1 MGERTIMGKT
11 DVSTLTQRIQ
21 ELEKENARLKAILDK
36 NGIEYKCLEPRTCE
50 TNQTEVIPV
59 STCQFT
65 LQEKVAIFQNLFQ
78 GRDDVFAKRWY
89 SGTTQ
94 KSGYQPVCKREWN
107 REFCDKR
114 KYKCADCPNRQF
126 APLTYN
132 DFFNHLAGKDSWGRD
147 VIGLYPIRKDNT
159 CSFLCT
165 DFDDK
170 SCEHGYKNDVL
181 AFVNVCKTWNVPCYI
196 ERSRS
201 GNGAH
206 VWIFF
211 DTPVAAF
218 KARKLGNAILTEAM
232 NSDARLSF
240 KSYDRF
246 FPNQDTLPEGG
257 LGNLVA
263 LPLQGMAR
271 RNGNSVFVD
280 ENFNGYADQWN
291 VLSQIQKLSETAL
304 DLLLRQHF
312 VPTLGE
318 LSKTSEAKPWE
329 TPQIDATQTANY
341 PKQIVL
347 TRANMLYIPLASLS
361 AKCVNVFKRI
371 AAFRNPEFYEKQGMR
386 LSTYNIPRIISCSDM
401 TDDYLVLPRGCED
414 AVCDILTQHDVK
426 ITISDRTNHGRNI
439 NVTFRGELREE
450 QQKAMEAFAEHNIG
464 TLSATTAFGKTVFAI
479 GMIAKRK
486 VNTLILVHNKA
497 LLEQWKERLESFLKI
512 DETIEEP
519 ETKRGRKTKS
529 SAIGCLYAG
538 KNMLHG
544 IIDIALIQSCLN
556 DGEVK
561 PFVKDYGLVIVDECH
576 HVSSVSFEQVLRQV
590 TATFVYGLTA
600 TPIRK
605 DGHQPIIFM
614 QCGKIRFTS
623 DAKSQMENQGFK
635 RLLIPRFT
643 SFRSITSDR
652 KTYVQITQ
660 ELSEDK
666 VRNEFVMEDV
676 KAAIQKGRTPLVL
689 TTRTAHVKVLAQ
701 MLMPFADH
709 VIQLIGADSAKEKR
723 LALQNLQSIPI
734 SESLVIVATGK
745 YVGEGFDYPRLDTL
759 FLTMPI
765 AWKGNVEQYAG
776 RLHREYEGK
785 SEVCIYDYVD
795 IRVPL
800 CDSMYRKRLKGYIK
814 AGYGKNVASPARDK
828 NPEELIYEQ
837 SNYEAVFRND
847 LAKAKH
853 SVVIAVPKVKFKYK
867 PSIMSALANL
877 LHDGVSVV
885 VHVKEEGA
893 NETELSNAG
902 MDVVCNKE
910 QSLQCAIIDKSI
922 VWYGSI
928 NFFGYNSETNN
939 VMRIA
944 NHKIANEMI
953 EILYSAT
960 ENKANEKSYTL
971 PI

>member
-1 MGERTIMGKT
+1 MGERTVMDT
-11 DVSTLTQRIQ
+11 ADVSALTQRIQ
-21 ELEKENARLKAILDK
+21 ELERENARLKAILDK
-36 NGIEYKCLEPRTCE
+36 NGIEYGSFESKTCE
-50 TNQTEVIPV
+50 TNHLEATAV

-65 LQEKVAIFQNLFQ
+65 LQEKVALFQSLFQ
-78 GRDDVFAKRWY
+78 GREDVFARRWY
-89 SGTTQ
+89 SSTTQ
-94 KSGYQPVCKREWN
+94 KSGYQPVCNREWV

-132 DFFNHLAGKDSWGRD
+132 DIFNHLAGKDTLGRD

-159 CSFLCT
+159 CCFLCT

-211 DTPVAAF
+211 EMPITAF

-232 NSDARLSF
+232 NSDAHLSF

-271 RNGNSVFVD
+271 RKGNSVFVD
-280 ENFNGYADQWN
+280 ENFNAYADQWKM
-291 VLSQIQKLSETAL
+291 LSQINKLSELKL
-304 DLLLRQHF
+304 DSLLRQRS

-318 LSKTSEAKPWE
+318 LSKTSESKPWE
-329 TPQIDATQTANY
+329 TPQIDDAQTYDY

-347 TRANMLYIPLASLS
+347 TRANMLYVPLACLS
-361 AKCVNVFKRI
+361 AKCVNIFKRI

-386 LSTYNIPRIISCSDM
+386 LSTYNIPRIISCSEM
-401 TDDYLVLPRGCED
+401 TDDYLALPRGCED
-414 AVCDILTQHDVK
+414 AVCDILTQHGVK
-426 ITISDRTNHGRNI
+426 IMISDKTNHGHNI

-450 QQKAMEAFAEHNIG
+450 QQKATEAFAEHNIG

-486 VNTLILVHNKA
+486 VNTLVLVHNKA
-497 LLEQWKERLESFLKI
+497 LLEQWKERLEAFLKI
-512 DETIEEP
+512 DDPIEEHIA
-519 ETKRGRKTKS
+519 KRGRKKNS

-538 KNMLHG
+538 KNTLHG
-544 IIDIALIQSCLN
+544 VIDIALIQSCLN
-556 DGEVK
+556 DGEAK
-561 PFVKDYGLVIVDECH
+561 PFVKDYGMVIVDECH

-590 TATFVYGLTA
+590 TATYVYGLTA

-623 DAKSQMENQGFK
+623 DAKCQMENQGFK
-635 RLLIPRFT
+635 RLLVPRFT
-643 SFRSITSDR
+643 SFRTITQDSNS
-652 KTYVQITQ
+652 YVRITQ

-666 VRNEFVMEDV
+666 VRNEFIIEDV
-676 KAAIQKGRTPLVL
+676 KAAIQNGRTPLVL
-689 TTRTAHVKVLAQ
+689 TTRTIHVKVLVQ
-701 MLMPFADH
+701 MLIPFADH
-709 VIQLIGADSAKEKR
+709 VIQLVGANSAKEKR
-723 LALQNLQSIPI
+723 LALQELQSIPT

-759 FLTMPI
+759 FLTMPT

-785 SEVCIYDYVD
+785 TVVCIYDYVD
-795 IRVPL
+795 IHVPL
-800 CDSMYRKRLKGYIK
+800 CDSMYRKRLKGYSR
-814 AGYGKNVASPARDK
+814 AGYGKNVASSAPDK
-828 NPEELIYEQ
+828 NPQELIYERN
-837 SNYEAVFRND
+837 NYEVAFRND
-847 LAKAKH
+847 LAEAKH
-853 SVVIAVPKVKFKYK
+853 SVVIAVPKVKFKYRS
-867 PSIMSALANL
+867 SIMSTLAHL
-877 LHDGVSVV
+877 LHDGVAVA
-885 VHVKEEGA
+885 VHVKEEGG
-893 NETELSNAG
+893 NEIELANAG
-902 MDVVCNKE
+902 IHVVCNKS
-910 QSLQCAIIDKSI
+910 QTIQCAIIDKSI
-922 VWYGSI
+922 VWYGNI

-944 NHKIANEMI
+944 DYKIANEMI
-953 EILYSAT
+953 DILYSGT
-960 ENKANEKSYTL
+960 GKDANGS
-971 PI
+971 

>member
-1 MGERTIMGKT
+1 MGEGTAMDTT

-21 ELEKENARLKAILDK
+21 ELEKENARLKAILEK
-36 NGIEYKCLEPRTCE
+36 NGIEYEFLESTTC
-50 TNQTEVIPV
+50 NPNYVEVPCV
-59 STCQFT
+59 SKRQFT
-65 LQEKVAIFQNLFQ
+65 LQEKVAIFQSAFQ

-89 SGTTQ
+89 SSTTR
-94 KSGYQPVCKREWN
+94 KSGYQPVCEREWN
-107 REFCDKR
+107 REYCDKR

-132 DFFNHLAGKDSWGRD
+132 DFYNHLAGKDAWGCD

-159 CSFLCT
+159 CCFLCT

-181 AFVNVCKTWNVPCYI
+181 AFVIICKSWNVPCYI

-211 DTPVAAF
+211 ETPITAF

-232 NSDARLSF
+232 NSDVHLSF

-271 RNGNSVFVD
+271 RKGNSVFVD
-280 ENFNGYADQWN
+280 EDFNAYADQWD
-291 VLSQIQKLSETAL
+291 VLSQIHKLSETEL
-304 DLLLRQHF
+304 DLLLRLHT

-329 TPQIDATQTANY
+329 TPQIDTVQTGNY

-347 TRANMLYIPLASLS
+347 TRANMLYVPLASLS

-386 LSTYNIPRIISCSDM
+386 LSTYNIPRVISCSEM

-414 AVCDILTQHDVK
+414 SVCDILTQHDVK
-426 ITISDRTNHGRNI
+426 ITISDKTNHGHNI
-439 NVTFRGELREE
+439 SVTFRGELREE
-450 QQKAMEAFAEHNIG
+450 QQKAIEAFAGHNIG

-497 LLEQWKERLESFLKI
+497 LLEQWKERLEMFLEI
-512 DETIEEP
+512 DETIEVQEAR
-519 ETKRGRKTKS
+519 RGRKKKS
-529 SAIGCLYAG
+529 SVIGCLYSG
-538 KNMLHG
+538 KNSLNG
-544 IIDIALIQSCLN
+544 IIDIALIQSCLS

-561 PFVKDYGLVIVDECH
+561 PFVKDYGMVIVDECH

-590 TATFVYGLTA
+590 TARYVYGLTA

-635 RLLIPRFT
+635 RQLVPRFT
-643 SFRSITSDR
+643 SFRSITSDS
-652 KTYVQITQ
+652 KTYVQVTQ
-660 ELSEDK
+660 DLSEDK
-666 VRNEFVMEDV
+666 IRNEFIVEDV
-676 KAAIQKGRTPLVL
+676 RFEFK
-689 TTRTAHVKVLAQ
+689 KV
-701 MLMPFADH
+701 
-709 VIQLIGADSAKEKR
+709 
-723 LALQNLQSIPI
+723 
-734 SESLVIVATGK
+734 
-745 YVGEGFDYPRLDTL
+745 
-759 FLTMPI
+759 
-765 AWKGNVEQYAG
+765 
-776 RLHREYEGK
+776 
-785 SEVCIYDYVD
+785 
-795 IRVPL
+795 VPL
-800 CDSMYRKRLKGYIK
+800 
-814 AGYGKNVASPARDK
+814 
-828 NPEELIYEQ
+828 
-837 SNYEAVFRND
+837 
-847 LAKAKH
+847 
-853 SVVIAVPKVKFKYK
+853 
-867 PSIMSALANL
+867 
-877 LHDGVSVV
+877 
-885 VHVKEEGA
+885 
-893 NETELSNAG
+893 
-902 MDVVCNKE
+902 
-910 QSLQCAIIDKSI
+910 
-922 VWYGSI
+922 WY
-928 NFFGYNSETNN
+928 
-939 VMRIA
+939 
-944 NHKIANEMI
+944 
-953 EILYSAT
+953 
-960 ENKANEKSYTL
+960 
-971 PI
+971 

>member
-1 MGERTIMGKT
+1 MGERTVMDTT
-11 DVSTLTQRIQ
+11 DVSTFTQRIQ

-36 NGIEYKCLEPRTCE
+36 NGIEYGSFESKNCAPYHI
-50 TNQTEVIPV
+50 EVSHA
-59 STCQFT
+59 STRQFT
-65 LQEKVAIFQNLFQ
+65 LQEKVAIFQSVFQ
-78 GRDDVFAKRWY
+78 GRDDVFSKRWY
-89 SGTTQ
+89 SSTTQ
-94 KSGYQPVCKREWN
+94 KSGYQPACKREWN

-132 DFFNHLAGKDSWGRD
+132 DFFNHLAGKDALGRD

-170 SCEHGYKNDVL
+170 NCEHGYKNDVL
-181 AFVNVCKTWNVPCYI
+181 AFVNVCKTWNIPCYI

-211 DTPVAAF
+211 GTPVTAF

-232 NSDARLSF
+232 NSDVHLSF

-246 FPNQDTLPEGG
+246 FPNQDSLPEGG

-271 RNGNSVFVD
+271 RKGNSVFVD
-280 ENFNGYADQWN
+280 EDFNAYADQWEM
-291 VLSQIQKLSETAL
+291 LSQIHKLSEAEL
-304 DLLLRQHF
+304 DSLLRLHT

-318 LSKTSEAKPWE
+318 LSKTCEAKPWE
-329 TPQIDATQTANY
+329 TPQMDMVQTDSY

-347 TRANMLYIPLASLS
+347 TRANMLYIPLDSLF

-386 LSTYNIPRIISCSDM
+386 LSTYNIPRVISCSEM
-401 TDDYLVLPRGCED
+401 TDDYLALPRGCED
-414 AVCDILTQHDVK
+414 AVYDTLTQHGVK
-426 ITISDRTNHGRNI
+426 VMISDKTNHGHNI

-450 QQKAMEAFAEHNIG
+450 QQKAMEAFAGHNIG

-479 GMIAKRK
+479 GMIARRK

-497 LLEQWKERLESFLKI
+497 LLEQWKERLEMFLNI

-519 ETKRGRKTKS
+519 EAKRGRKKDTS
-529 SAIGCLYAG
+529 VIGCLYAG
-538 KNMLHG
+538 KNSLHG
-544 IIDIALIQSCLN
+544 IIDIALIQSCLS
-556 DGEVK
+556 DGEAK
-561 PFVKDYGLVIVDECH
+561 PFVKDYGMVIVDECH

-590 TATFVYGLTA
+590 TATYVYGLTA

-652 KTYVQITQ
+652 KTYVQVTQ
-660 ELSEDK
+660 DLSEDK
-666 VRNEFVMEDV
+666 IRNEFIVEDV
-676 KAAIQKGRTPLVL
+676 RIAIQEGHTPLVL
-689 TTRTAHVKVLAQ
+689 TTRTAHVKALAQ

-709 VIQLIGADSAKEKR
+709 VIQLIGADSTKEKR
-723 LALQNLQSIPI
+723 FALQKLQSIPK
-734 SESLVIVATGK
+734 SETLVIVATGK

-776 RLHREYEGK
+776 RLHREYTGK
-785 SEVCIYDYVD
+785 SEVRIYDYVD
-795 IRVPL
+795 IHIPL
-800 CDSMYRKRLKGYIK
+800 CDSMYRKRLKGYSK
-814 AGYGKNVASPARDK
+814 AGYGKNVVVSTPDK
-828 NPEELIYEQ
+828 NPQELIYERN
-837 SNYEAVFRND
+837 NYEVAFRND

-867 PSIMSALANL
+867 PYIISTLTTI
-877 LHDGVSVV
+877 LHNGIAVA
-885 VHVKEEGA
+885 VHIKEDGA
-893 NETELSNAG
+893 NEIELANTG
-902 MDVVCNKE
+902 IDVVCNKV
-910 QSLQCAIIDKSI
+910 QTLQCAIIDKSI
-922 VWYGSI
+922 IWYGNI

-939 VMRIA
+939 VMRIVD
-944 NHKIANEMI
+944 HKIASEMI
-953 EILYSAT
+953 GILYSDS
-960 ENKANEKSYTL
+960 EKDVNGG
-971 PI
+971 

>member
-1 MGERTIMGKT
+1 MGERTFMDTT
-11 DVSTLTQRIQ
+11 DVRALTQRIQ
-21 ELEKENARLKAILDK
+21 ELKKENARLKAILDK
-36 NGIEYKCLEPRTCE
+36 NRMEYASFESKTCE
-50 TNQTEVIPV
+50 TNHTEAPAV

-65 LQEKVAIFQNLFQ
+65 LQEKVALFQSLFQ
-78 GRDDVFAKRWY
+78 GRDDVFARRWY
-89 SGTTQ
+89 SSTTQ

-132 DFFNHLAGKDSWGRD
+132 DIFNHLAGKDTWGRD

-159 CSFLCT
+159 CCFLCT

-181 AFVNVCKTWNVPCYI
+181 AFVSVCQTWNVPCYI

-211 DTPVAAF
+211 ETPVTAF

-232 NSDARLSF
+232 NSDAHLSF

-271 RNGNSVFVD
+271 RKGNSVFVD
-280 ENFNGYADQWN
+280 ENFNAYADQWN
-291 VLSQIQKLSETAL
+291 VLSQIQKLSETDL
-304 DLLLRQHF
+304 DLLLRQHI
-312 VPTLGE
+312 VPALGE

-329 TPQIDATQTANY
+329 APQIDVTQTDNY
-341 PKQIVL
+341 PRQIVL
-347 TRANMLYIPLASLS
+347 TRANMLYVPLANLS

-386 LSTYNIPRIISCSDM
+386 LSTYNIPRIISCSEM

-414 AVCDILTQHDVK
+414 AVCDILTQHNVK
-426 ITISDRTNHGRNI
+426 IKISDKTNHGRSI

-450 QQKAMEAFAEHNIG
+450 QQKAMEA
-464 TLSATTAFGKTVFAI
+464 
-479 GMIAKRK
+479 
-486 VNTLILVHNKA
+486 KA
-497 LLEQWKERLESFLKI
+497 LHEQWKERLETFLKI
-512 DETIEEP
+512 DEAIEEP
-519 ETKRGRKTKS
+519 ETKQGRKKKS
-529 SAIGCLYAG
+529 STIGCLYAG
-538 KNMLHG
+538 KNTLHG

-556 DGEVK
+556 DGEAK
-561 PFVKDYGLVIVDECH
+561 PFVKDYGMVIVDECH

-590 TATFVYGLTA
+590 TATYVYGLTA

-614 QCGKIRFTS
+614 QCGKIRFAS
-623 DAKSQMENQGFK
+623 DAKNQMENQSFK

-643 SFRSITSDR
+643 TFRNITSDS

-660 ELSEDK
+660 DLSEDK
-666 VRNEFVMEDV
+666 VRNEFIIADV
-676 KAAIQKGRTPLVL
+676 KTAIQNGRTPLVL
-689 TTRTAHVKVLAQ
+689 TTRTAHVRVLAQ
-701 MLMPFADH
+701 MLIPFADH
-709 VIQLIGADSAKEKR
+709 VIQLVGADSTKEKR
-723 LALQNLQSIPI
+723 LALQKLQSIPT

-759 FLTMPI
+759 FLIMPI
-765 AWKGNVEQYAG
+765 AWRGNVEQYAG
-776 RLHREYEGK
+776 RLHREYAGK
-785 SEVCIYDYVD
+785 TEVCIYDYVD
-795 IRVPL
+795 IHVPL
-800 CDSMYRKRLKGYIK
+800 CDSMYRKRLKGYSK
-814 AGYGKNVASPARDK
+814 AGYGKIVESSVSDI
-828 NPEELIYEQ
+828 NPSELIYERN
-837 SNYEAVFRND
+837 NYEMAFRND
-847 LAKAKH
+847 LAKAKL

-867 PSIMSALANL
+867 PAIISALTKL
-877 LHDGVSVV
+877 LHDGIAVA
-885 VHVKEEGA
+885 VHIKEKGS
-893 NETELSNAG
+893 NEIELKDAG
-902 MDVVCNKE
+902 IDVICSKE
-910 QSLQCAIIDKSI
+910 QTLQCAIIDKSI
-922 VWYGSI
+922 VWYRNI
-928 NFFGYNSETNN
+928 NFFGYNSEANN

-944 NHKIANEMI
+944 DHKIANEMI
-953 EILYSAT
+953 EILYSDSG
-960 ENKANEKSYTL
+960 NDAN
-971 PI
+971 

>member
-1 MGERTIMGKT
+1 MDTA
-11 DVSTLTQRIQ
+11 DVSALTQRIQ
-21 ELEKENARLKAILDK
+21 ELERENARLKAILDK
-36 NGIEYKCLEPRTCE
+36 NGIEYGSFESKTCE
-50 TNQTEVIPV
+50 TNHLEATAV

-65 LQEKVAIFQNLFQ
+65 LQEKVALFQSLFQ
-78 GRDDVFAKRWY
+78 GREDVFARRWY
-89 SGTTQ
+89 SSTTQ
-94 KSGYQPVCKREWN
+94 KSGYQPVCTREWN

-126 APLTYN
+126 APLAYN
-132 DFFNHLAGKDSWGRD
+132 DFFNHLAGKDAWGRD

-211 DTPVAAF
+211 ETPVTAF

-232 NSDARLSF
+232 SCDAHLSF

-271 RNGNSVFVD
+271 RKGNSVFVD
-280 ENFNGYADQWN
+280 EDFNAYADQWEM
-291 VLSQIQKLSETAL
+291 LSQIHKLSEVEL
-304 DLLLRQHF
+304 DLLLQLHA

-318 LSKTSEAKPWE
+318 LSKTCEEKPWE
-329 TPQIDATQTANY
+329 TPHMDAAQSEDY

-347 TRANMLYIPLASLS
+347 TRANMLYVPLASLS
-361 AKCVNVFKRI
+361 AKCVNIFKRI

-386 LSTYNIPRIISCSDM
+386 LSTYNIPRIISCSEM
-401 TDDYLVLPRGCED
+401 TDDYLALPRGCED
-414 AVCDILTQHDVK
+414 AVCGILTQHGVK
-426 ITISDRTNHGRNI
+426 VVISDKTNHGHNI
-439 NVTFRGELREE
+439 NVTFRGSLREE
-450 QQKAMEAFAEHNIG
+450 QQNAMEAFSGHNIG

-479 GMIAKRK
+479 GMLARRK

-497 LLEQWKERLESFLKI
+497 LLEQWKERLETFLKI
-512 DETIEEP
+512 DEIVEESAA
-519 ETKRGRKTKS
+519 KRGRKKNS
-529 SAIGCLYAG
+529 SVIGCLYAG
-538 KNMLHG
+538 KNTLHG

-556 DGEVK
+556 DGEAK
-561 PFVKDYGLVIVDECH
+561 PFVKDYGMVIVDECH

-590 TATFVYGLTA
+590 TATYVYGLTA

-623 DAKSQMENQGFK
+623 DAKCQMENQGFK
-635 RLLIPRFT
+635 RLLVPRFT
-643 SFRSITSDR
+643 SFRTITQDSNS
-652 KTYVQITQ
+652 YVRITQ

-666 VRNEFVMEDV
+666 VRNEFIIEDV
-676 KAAIQKGRTPLVL
+676 KAAIQNGRTPLVL
-689 TTRTAHVKVLAQ
+689 TTRTIHVKVLVQ
-701 MLMPFADH
+701 MLIPFADH
-709 VIQLIGADSAKEKR
+709 VIQLVGANSAKEKR
-723 LALQNLQSIPI
+723 LALQELQSIPT

-776 RLHREYEGK
+776 RLHREYTGK
-785 SEVCIYDYVD
+785 NEVRIYDYVD
-795 IRVPL
+795 IHVPL
-800 CDSMYRKRLKGYIK
+800 CDSMYRKRLKGYSR
-814 AGYGKNVASPARDK
+814 AGYGKNVASSAPDK
-828 NPEELIYEQ
+828 NPQELIYERN
-837 SNYEAVFRND
+837 NYEVAFRND
-847 LAKAKH
+847 LAEAKH

-867 PSIMSALANL
+867 SSIMSTLAHL
-877 LHDGVSVV
+877 LHDGVAVA
-885 VHVKEEGA
+885 VHIKEEGG
-893 NETELSNAG
+893 NEIELANAG
-902 MDVVCNKE
+902 IHVVCNKS
-910 QSLQCAIIDKSI
+910 QTIQCAIIDKSI
-922 VWYGSI
+922 VWYGNI

-944 NHKIANEMI
+944 DYKIANEMI
-953 EILYSAT
+953 DILYSGT
-960 ENKANEKSYTL
+960 GKDANGS
-971 PI
+971 